1 MRKTIGYIVM
11 STFLFSSMEIVLKLA
26 GGTFSALQL
35 NFLRFLI
42 GGLVLLPLAM
52 KFLRQHQLR
61 ILPHWGIFAL
71 TGFVCV
77 IVSMTFFQLAVE
89 NAPAATVAVL
99 FSCNPVFALLFSYI
113 LLHETLSR
121 TSIISVVISVI
132 GLLIIINPA
141 HLTNPFG
148 LSLAVISAITFGL
161 YSIISR
167 WGSQKYHYNGIV
179 MTTFTFLFG
188 AAELLIGIGLSHLPV
203 VTRALANPGLKDFV
217 NIPVVQGI
225 SWSSLPM
232 LAYIGIGVTGLG
244 FAFYFI
250 AMERSDVSTASL
262 VFFIKPGL
270 APIMAAII
278 LGERIPGLTI
288 VGIVII
294 LLGSVI
300 SFVGESFIERVD
312 KMLPWHKK
320 DSVHDL

>member
-1 MRKTIGYIVM
+1 
-11 STFLFSSMEIVLKLA
+11 
-26 GGTFSALQL
+26 
-35 NFLRFLI
+35 
-42 GGLVLLPLAM
+42 
-52 KFLRQHQLR
+52 
-61 ILPHWGIFAL
+61 
-71 TGFVCV
+71 
-77 IVSMTFFQLAVE
+77 
-89 NAPAATVAVL
+89 
-99 FSCNPVFALLFSYI
+99 
-113 LLHETLSR
+113 
-121 TSIISVVISVI
+121 
-132 GLLIIINPA
+132 
-141 HLTNPFG
+141 
-148 LSLAVISAITFGL
+148 
-161 YSIISR
+161 
-167 WGSQKYHYNGIV
+167 